1 MAKIESAVA
10 VEFDTPRNS
19 NVRFAPLQRTIR
31 GRFDISR
38 DSEPNAGQLRTK
50 WPEPIPGQRVEY
62 DFASGEGFIVEPLHE
77 ERFAAIRERI
87 ESLGMRLPKEKEAF
101 ILDQATFNHWMA
113 GLIATGDAKLLNGS
127 MPASVDGKPRTRFH
141 SNEQSDPIDRLAA
154 AIERQG
160 EQQNKAL
167 TMLAEALAR
176 LSK

>member
-1 MAKIESAVA
+1 MAKTESAVA

-19 NVRFAPLQRTIR
+19 NVRFAPLRRTLR

-38 DSEPNAGQLRTK
+38 DTEPNAGQLRSK

-77 ERFAAIRERI
+77 ARFAAIRERI
-87 ESLGMRLPKEKEAF
+87 EALGMKLPKEREAF

-113 GLIATGDAKLLNGS
+113 GLIATGDAKLLSGT
-127 MPASVDGKPRTRFH
+127 MPAKVEGKPRTHFH
-141 SNEQSDPIDRLAA
+141 FAEQADPIDRLAA

>member
-1 MAKIESAVA
+1 MAKTESAVA
-10 VEFDTPRNS
+10 IEFDTPRNS

-38 DSEPNAGQLRTK
+38 DTEPNAGQLRSK

-62 DFASGEGFIVEPLHE
+62 DFASGEGFVVEPLHE
-77 ERFAAIRERI
+77 ERYAAIRERI
-87 ESLGMRLPKEKEAF
+87 EAQGLKIGKEREAF
-101 ILDQATFNHWMA
+101 ICDAATFSHWA
-113 GLIATGDAKLLNGS
+113 GGLIGTGDAKLLVGS
-127 MPASVDGKPRTRFH
+127 MPQAVTGKPRTRFH

-160 EQQNKAL
+160 EQQNKLL